1 MVTRE
6 NQKVNEVYCSIYEA
20 ISKLKTNFT
29 CIFVD
34 FWRMF
39 HGQHHFQRDT
49 TQSESKLGLSLSC
62 SKINIKDIAK
72 DVDSLKKL
80 LDMLQDK

>member
-6 NQKVNEVYCSIYEA
+6 NQKVNEVYWSIYEA

-34 FWRMF
+34 F
-39 HGQHHFQRDT
+39 
-49 TQSESKLGLSLSC
+49 
-62 SKINIKDIAK
+62 
-72 DVDSLKKL
+72 
-80 LDMLQDK
+80 